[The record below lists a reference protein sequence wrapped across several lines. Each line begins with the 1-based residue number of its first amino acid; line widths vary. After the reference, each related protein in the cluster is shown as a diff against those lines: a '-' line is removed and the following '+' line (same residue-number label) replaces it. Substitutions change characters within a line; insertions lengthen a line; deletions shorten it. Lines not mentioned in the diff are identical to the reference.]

1 MNKDVLESQWAQIRE
16 ILSEK
21 FSNLTDE
28 DIRQING
35 RYDQLVAKLQQKYGY
50 SREEAEERIR
60 SWNFDRYA
68 GARNQNNREE
78 KGHALR
84 DDRTRRADD
93 SSYRA
98 DDNSSMLKW
107 LLGLGLPLLLLG
119 LYFLS
124 TANTPEVSRTTTVN
138 QEQTAVE
145 SPADRLVST
154 NLRDAFLS
162 QQNFASEIRNIQIT
176 TRNGVVTLSGPVSSR
191 EMRDNIVSTAQNF
204 GGVRQVI
211 DRLQIK

>member
-1 MNKDVLESQWAQIRE
+1 MNREVLESQWPQIRE

-60 SWNFDRYA
+60 SWNFDRFA
-68 GARNQNNREE
+68 GNKAQVIRDD
-78 KGHALR
+78 KGQGMR
-84 DDRTRRADD
+84 DDRARRVDD
-93 SSYRA
+93 SAYRA
-98 DDNSSMLKW
+98 EDNSSMLKW

-124 TANTPEVSRTTTVN
+124 TAKTPEVTQTPTTS
-138 QEQTAVE
+138 QEMVVE
-145 SPADRLVST
+145 TPADRVISSG
-154 NLRDAFLS
+154 LRDAYIS
-162 QQNFASEIRNIQIT
+162 QQNFASEMRNVQIT
-176 TRNGVVTLSGPVSSR
+176 THNGVVTLSGNVSSK
-191 EMRDNIVSTAQNF
+191 EVRDNMVSTAQNYF
-204 GGVRQVI
+204 GVRQVI
-211 DRLQIK
+211 DHLQIR

>member
-1 MNKDVLESQWAQIRE
+1 MNREVLESQWPQIRE

-60 SWNFDRYA
+60 SWNFDRFA
-68 GARNQNNREE
+68 GA
-78 KGHALR
+78 KGQVIR
-84 DDRTRRADD
+84 DDKGQVMREDRARKVDD
-93 SSYRA
+93 NAYRA
-98 DDNSSMLKW
+98 EDNSSMLKW

-124 TANTPEVSRTTTVN
+124 TANSPEVTPASRGTS
-138 QEQTAVE
+138 QEIVAE
-145 SPADRLVST
+145 SPADRVISSG
-154 NLRDAFLS
+154 LRDAFNS
-162 QQNFASEIRNIQIT
+162 QPNFASQMRNIQIT
-176 TRNGVVTLSGPVSSR
+176 TNNGVVTLSGTVPSR
-191 EMRDNIVSTAQNF
+191 EVRDNLVNTAQSYN
-204 GGVRQVI
+204 GVRQVI
-211 DRLQIK
+211 DRLTIR